1 MIHIKSCQNS
11 ESSPPSR
18 SCPRKAY
25 FIIFASVGI
34 IILNLACIPKAS
46 AVAFAGAQ
54 GWGANATGGTTK
66 YTVTN
71 LNDSGTGSLRDAVSA
86 SGRDVVFSVSGT
98 ITLKSEMAISSN
110 TTIDGTTAPS
120 PGITVV
126 GFSSSFSNQ
135 SNIIIRNMRFRETD
149 TGDEHKCSLQGDSC
163 SNVIIDHCSIEQGRW
178 DCLEITGASSN
189 VTVQFCM
196 IGEGY
201 DPQNFGFL
209 VDQCNGI
216 STHHNLFV
224 DNQSRNPKEEGNGQY
239 ICNTVYNWGNG
250 GGLIGA
256 HSAAVW
262 KSDIINNTFIAG
274 PSSTATFIAD
284 CTSTDTW
291 YQSDNYVDTNKNGN
305 PWDGAVAPASDFTA
319 QGVTLVSSPQ
329 SDPPVAVTID
339 STAHSYD
346 EATGGYYGCQP
357 NDATDQRLV
366 GYVKSGGTEGQIG
379 PP

>member
-1 MIHIKSCQNS
+1 LALA
-11 ESSPPSR
+11 
-18 SCPRKAY
+18 PR
-25 FIIFASVGI
+25 VQ
-34 IILNLACIPKAS
+34 
-46 AVAFAGAQ
+46 AVAFTGAQ
-54 GWGANATGGTTK
+54 GFGANATGGTTK

-98 ITLKSEMAISSN
+98 ITLKSELAISSN
-110 TTIDGTTAPS
+110 TTLDGTTAPS
-120 PGITVV
+120 PGITVT
-126 GFSSSFSNQ
+126 GFSTSFSSQ
-135 SNIIIRNMRFRETD
+135 SNLIIRNMRFRETD
-149 TGDEHKCSLQGDSC
+149 TGDEHKCALQGDSC

-189 VTVQFCM
+189 VTVQFC
-196 IGEGY
+196 IVGEGY

-209 VDQCNGI
+209 IDQCNNI

-239 ICNTVYNWGNG
+239 ICNVIYNWGNA

-262 KSDIINNTFIAG
+262 KSDIINNFFLAG
-274 PSSTATFIAD
+274 PSSTGNWVSD
-284 CTSTDTW
+284 CTATDTW
-291 YQSDNYVDTNKNGN
+291 YQTNNYVDTNKDGS
-305 PWDGAVAPASDFTA
+305 PWTGAVAPASDFTA
-319 QGVTLVSSPQ
+319 QGVTLVAAVQFSPTV
-329 SDPPVAVTID
+329 PVTID
-339 STAHSYD
+339 STTHCYD
-346 EATGGYYGCQP
+346 LATGGYLGCQP

-366 GYVKSGGTEGQIG
+366 GYVKSAGTAGQIG